1 MSGLL
6 FGRDREE
13 LKERMERIIQAET
26 ETVKVMKDLIKSIT
40 EHKAVMER
48 LCAKL

>member
-1 MSGLL
+1 MSLL

-13 LKERMERIIQAET
+13 LKERMEKIIVAET
-26 ETVKVMKDLIKSIT
+26 ETVKAIKELAKTIN